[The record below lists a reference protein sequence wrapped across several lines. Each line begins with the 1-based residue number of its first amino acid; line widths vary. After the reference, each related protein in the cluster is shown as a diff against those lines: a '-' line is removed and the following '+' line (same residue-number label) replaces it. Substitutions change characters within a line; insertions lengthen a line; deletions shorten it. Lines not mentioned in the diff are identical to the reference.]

1 MLWFNPPFNGEV
13 STNITRLFLNTIA
26 KHFQKGTKL
35 GKLFNKNNIK
45 VSYSC
50 TPNVKSIIDSHN
62 RKVLQGKKDTSNQKL
77 CNCQKSRKADCPLDG
92 KCLTDNLVYRA
103 DVVETESGEK
113 KCYYG
118 QSMRPFKDRY
128 NEHKTSFT
136 TPKMDRAGCNKSFQE
151 QVIFSFSLVTE

>member
-50 TPNVKSIIDSHN
+50 TPNIKSIIDSHN

-77 CNCQKSRKADCPLDG
+77 CNCQKSRKADCVEVARPAGSATLINCSNVQIITFSG
-92 KCLTDNLVYRA
+92 YVNFSPNCAQYYKSIQFIVVGLTA
-103 DVVETESGEK
+103 K
-113 KCYYG
+113 
-118 QSMRPFKDRY
+118 
-128 NEHKTSFT
+128 
-136 TPKMDRAGCNKSFQE
+136 
-151 QVIFSFSLVTE
+151 